1 VSERWHGNTPLHLAC
16 SFDIAKMLCEEFGEY
31 RPPLSVQNNAG
42 ATPLQRAEWLEKHG
56 IIVYLSS
63 KQQ

>member
-1 VSERWHGNTPLHLAC
+1 
-16 SFDIAKMLCEEFGEY
+16 MLCEEFGEY